1 MARPS
6 LFCIFAPV
14 KVLFIHGLASSGAYK
29 MADSLRILLKPCE
42 VIAPDVPIEPAAAL
56 ALLERVCAEQDPDLV
71 VGLSLGGFWAQKLR
85 GRRKILVNPDFHVS
99 RLLRT
104 MIGEVKYLSPRR
116 DGAESFFVT
125 EELCAAYEVLERT
138 EFDGLTPDEIALT
151 TGMFAEGDELV
162 HCGPEFESHYPGR
175 IVYYPGA
182 HLPVFPELKRY
193 LVPQV
198 RALCEET
205 RDA

>member
-1 MARPS
+1 M
-6 LFCIFAPV
+6 

-56 ALLERVCAEQDPDLV
+56 ALLERVCAECDPDLV

-116 DGAESFFVT
+116 DGTESFFVT
-125 EELCAAYEVLERT
+125 EEICVGYEALERV
-138 EFDGLTPDEIALT
+138 EFDDLGPEEIALT
-151 TGMFAEGDELV
+151 TGMFADADEMV
-162 HCGPEFESHYPGR
+162 HCGPEFSLHYPGR
-175 IVYYPGA
+175 RVDYPGR

-198 RALCEET
+198 QALCGGREQ
-205 RDA
+205 